1 MPRTTLPPLPM
12 TSRILSTGMWMVSM
26 RGAVSRISPRG
37 AGDLGE
43 HRVENER
50 AALARLLES
59 AGEDVDRQALA
70 LLSICKAV
78 MPFSVPQTLKSMS
91 PRKSSIPW
99 MSVKMTTS
107 SPSLIRPMATPET
120 GALMGTPASMRAN
133 VEPQVEAIEE
143 EPLDSRTSET
153 TRMA

>member
-1 MPRTTLPPLPM
+1 MNARP
-12 TSRILSTGMWMVSM
+12 SRACLRARARMST
-26 RGAVSRISPRG
+26 
-37 AGDLGE
+37 
-43 HRVENER
+43 
-50 AALARLLES
+50 
-59 AGEDVDRQALA
+59 DRPLA
-70 LLSICKAV
+70 LLSICRAV
-78 MPFSVPQTLKSMS
+78 MPLGVPQTLKSMS
-91 PRKSSIPW
+91 PRKSSMPW